1 MRILHMIPDIGVA
14 NGVMSVI
21 LNYAKA
27 MPDDIKFDVVYFH
40 ETENNRKKD
49 IEALGGQV
57 FKIGAPGISTLKN
70 KDIQKLFDQNPNRWS
85 ALHIHAPH
93 FAIFIAPVA
102 KRHGIDKIA
111 VHCHSTWY
119 SFYKTNQLRNKL
131 LFNLGKP
138 FTTQNFACGKEAG
151 EFWYG
156 NDNYF
161 ELPNAVDCKN
171 ISYNEQKRSE
181 KRAQL
186 GLEGKF
192 VVGHLGRVHP
202 PQKNHKFLL
211 EIFSKVKELEPSSV
225 LLMVG
230 AEEDNELL
238 QFANQLGVDDSIQ
251 FLGARTDVPDLLQAF
266 DVFLFPSLWEGL
278 PVSVVEAQAS
288 GLGVV
293 MADTVTKEVCVTDK
307 ITLLSLNDD
316 AQIWAQKVLEYGKL
330 ERKDVYSVMKTSGW
344 DIYAEAEKL
353 ANYYKNGE
361 LK

>member
-1 MRILHMIPDIGVA
+1 MRILHMIPDIGLA

-27 MPDDIKFDVVYFH
+27 MPSDIKFDVVYFH

-49 IEALGGQV
+49 IEELGGQV
-57 FKIGAPGISTLKN
+57 FKIGAPGFATFKN
-70 KDIQKLFDQNPNRWS
+70 KDVQNLFAQNQGRWS
-85 ALHIHAPH
+85 VLHIHAPH
-93 FAIFIAPVA
+93 FAIFIAPIA
-102 KRHGIDKIA
+102 KRFGIDKIA

-119 SFYKTNQLRNKL
+119 SFYKSNQNRNKL

-138 FTTQNFACGKEAG
+138 FTNQNFACGKEAG
-151 EFWYG
+151 VFWYG
-156 NDNYF
+156 KGNFDV
-161 ELPNAVDCKN
+161 LPNAVDCKS
-171 ISYNEQKRSE
+171 IAYDEQKRSQ
-181 KRAQL
+181 KRAEL
-186 GLEGKF
+186 GVDGKF

-211 EIFSKVKELEPSSV
+211 EIFAKVKELQPDSV
-225 LLMVG
+225 LLMAG
-230 AEEDNELL
+230 ADEDDELL
-238 QFANQLGVDDSIQ
+238 QLSAQLGIGDSVR

-293 MADTVTKEVCVTDK
+293 MADTVTTEVCVTDK
-307 ITLLSLNDD
+307 ITLLSLDD
-316 AQIWAQKVLEYGKL
+316 SAQNWAQKVIEYGKL
-330 ERKDVYSVMKTSGW
+330 PREDMYSVMKNSGW
-344 DIYAEAEKL
+344 DIYTEAQKL